1 MNYRLILLLASIL
14 TLSLSA
20 SPLWAQFEEGVTAL
34 QREDYT
40 KALEIWQHGADNGDT
55 KSQYSLG
62 YLYQFGLGVAADL
75 GKAKEWYE
83 KAAAGN
89 DQDALYALGLMYETG
104 KSGRKDLAEAMKLY
118 RQAVQ
123 AGLQPDAEYAIG
135 RMILRGRGVP
145 RDPVEGVKWLTTAAR
160 HNQPAAQYMLGAA
173 FEAGWGM
180 PPNDREAYYWYRR
193 SQEGDAVELQE
204 HDMAFQP
211 QIAIDAL
218 KRRLSAEVIHA
229 IEGKLR
235 ADRVAAPEKA
245 TTGKTTTGKTTTG
258 KAAAGTS
265 LTPILPREPGD
276 TEAPPALTQPR

>member
-1 MNYRLILLLASIL
+1 MKYRCILLLASAL
-14 TLSLSA
+14 TLALNA
-20 SPLWAQFEEGVTAL
+20 SPLWAQFEDGVTAL
-34 QREDYT
+34 QTQDYA
-40 KALEIWQHGADNGDT
+40 KALEIWQHGAENGDP

-62 YLYQFGLGVAADL
+62 YLYQFGLGTAADL

-89 DQDALYALGLMYETG
+89 HPDALYALGLMYETG
-104 KSGRKDLAEAMKLY
+104 KSGRKDLGEAMKLY
-118 RQAVQ
+118 RRAVQ
-123 AGLQPDAEYAIG
+123 AGQQPDAEYAIG

-218 KRRLSAEVIHA
+218 KRRLSPEIVRS
-229 IEGKLR
+229 IESRLR
-235 ADRVAAPEKA
+235 ADKSAPPEKSAA
-245 TTGKTTTGKTTTG
+245 TQD
-258 KAAAGTS
+258 AAR
-265 LTPILPREPGD
+265 TPHNSNLPLEPG
-276 TEAPPALTQPR
+276 ESPPALTRPQ

>member
-1 MNYRLILLLASIL
+1 MKYRFILLLASSL
-14 TLSLSA
+14 TLALSA

-34 QREDYT
+34 QGQDYA
-40 KALEIWQHGADNGDT
+40 KALEIWQHGAESGDP

-62 YLYQFGLGVAADL
+62 YLYQFGLGTAADL

-89 DQDALYALGLMYETG
+89 NPDALYALGLMYETG

-118 RQAVQ
+118 RRAVQ
-123 AGLQPDAEYAIG
+123 AGPQPDAEYAIG

-145 RDPVEGVKWLTTAAR
+145 RDPVEGVKWLTAAAR

-180 PPNDREAYYWYRR
+180 PPNDHEAYYWYRR

-204 HDMAFQP
+204 QDMAFQP

-218 KRRLSAEVIHA
+218 KRRLSTEAVRT
-229 IEGKLR
+229 IESRLR
-235 ADRVAAPEKA
+235 ADRSAATEKVAPA
-245 TTGKTTTGKTTTG
+245 
-258 KAAAGTS
+258 KAAAR
-265 LTPILPREPGD
+265 TPHNPALPQEPG
-276 TEAPPALTQPR
+276 EALPALTRPE